1 MKSAAMPIF
10 YSKALRKPV
19 AGRRL
24 PGMKDPRFARLAQL
38 LVHHSASVQNGD
50 KVLIEA
56 FDIPS
61 EFTTELIRTV
71 AGAGGV
77 PFGSTYQQAVTRALL
92 QNASEEQMRTWARV
106 DRARMEE
113 MACYIGVR
121 GSHNIA
127 ELSDVPREKMDLY
140 EKLYAHPVHLEQ
152 RVKKTRWVVLRWP
165 LPSMAQAANLSS
177 EAFEDFYF
185 QVCVGV
191 DYARMKNAMKPLEAL
206 MDATDAVHITGA
218 GTDLRFSIKG
228 IGSKGCWGERNIPD
242 GECFSCPIKDSVNG
256 HIRFNC
262 ETLYRGTIF
271 NGIRLAFKDGKVA
284 EATADSPANT
294 QKLNEIL
301 DCDPGARY
309 IGEFSLAFN
318 PFILKP
324 MKDILFDEKIAGSF
338 HFTPGQAYER
348 PGNGNESQIHW
359 DMVCIQRAEYG
370 GGEVRFDGR
379 VIRGGGVVVLPE
391 LAGGGAGRVGGERV
405 VAKRS

>member
-1 MKSAAMPIF
+1 
-10 YSKALRKPV
+10 
-19 AGRRL
+19 
-24 PGMKDPRFARLAQL
+24 MKDPRFAKLAHL
-38 LVHHSASVQNGD
+38 LVHHSSRVARGD

-56 FDIPS
+56 FDIPP

-71 AGAGGV
+71 SAAGGV
-77 PFGSTYQQAVTRALL
+77 PFVITHQQAVMRALI
-92 QNASEEQMRTWARV
+92 QSASEEQMKTWATI
-106 DRARMEE
+106 DRGRMAE
-113 MACYIGVR
+113 MSCYIGVR
-121 GSHNIA
+121 GSHNIS
-127 ELSDVPREKMDLY
+127 EMSDVPRDKMDLF
-140 EKLYAHPVHLEQ
+140 EKLYSHPVHLEQ

-165 LPSMAQAANLSS
+165 LPSMAQAANMSS

-185 QVCVGV
+185 QVCAGV
-191 DYARMKNAMKPLEAL
+191 DYAKMQKAMKPLEQL

-256 HIRFNC
+256 HIQFNC

-271 NGIRLAFKDGKVA
+271 NGIRLAFKDGKVV

-301 DCDPGARY
+301 DCDAGGRY

-348 PGNGNESQIHW
+348 PGNGNQSQIHW
-359 DMVCIQRAEYG
+359 DMVCIQRPEYG
-370 GGEVRFDGR
+370 GGEVKFDGK
-379 VIRGGGVVVLPE
+379 VIRKDGLFTLEELKGLNPE
-391 LAGGGAGRVGGERV
+391 RLGA
-405 VAKRS
+405 

>member
-1 MKSAAMPIF
+1 
-10 YSKALRKPV
+10 
-19 AGRRL
+19 
-24 PGMKDPRFARLAQL
+24 MKDPRFANLAQL
-38 LVHHSASVQNGD
+38 LVRHSARVNKGD

-56 FDIPS
+56 HDIPP
-61 EFTTELIRTV
+61 EFTTALIHEV

-77 PFGSTYQQAVTRALL
+77 PFVLTYQQAVTRAML
-92 QNASEEQMRTWARV
+92 QNASEEQMRTWARI
-106 DRARMEE
+106 DRGRMEE

-127 ELSDVPREKMDLY
+127 ELSDVPRERMDLY

-165 LPSMAQAANLSS
+165 LPSMAQAANMSS

-185 QVCVGV
+185 QVCAGV
-191 DYARMKNAMKPLEAL
+191 DYAKMREAMRPLESL
-206 MDATDAVHITGA
+206 MAATDAVHITGA

-242 GECFSCPIKDSVNG
+242 GECFSCPVKESVEG
-256 HIRFNC
+256 HIQFNC

-271 NGIRLAFKDGKVA
+271 NNIRLAFSKGRVT
-284 EATADSPANT
+284 EATADSPGNT
-294 QKLNEIL
+294 QKLNESL
-301 DCDPGARY
+301 DCDAGGRY

-338 HFTPGQAYER
+338 HFTPGQAYEH
-348 PGNGNESQIHW
+348 PGNGNQSQIHW
-359 DMVCIQRAEYG
+359 DMVCIQRPEYG
-370 GGEVRFDGR
+370 GGEVEFDGR
-379 VIRGGGVVVLPE
+379 VIRRDGLFVVPE
-391 LAGGGAGRVGGERV
+391 LEGLNPDRLGA
-405 VAKRS
+405 